1 MAKMA
6 KSAAALALEALDE
19 LLDTIGQIQSLHEHT
34 IAESA
39 PLPAAVKSRFDKLR
53 NQYTAQSLKLS
64 TLVKQVGATTPSDA
78 SASGSADSNTD
89 NRQLITQ
96 KEAEVNA
103 LNQQLM
109 LLHKKLQ
116 TIRLLVRQ
124 TSAAAVPH

>member
-53 NQYTAQSLKLS
+53 NQYTVSS
-64 TLVKQVGATTPSDA
+64 CCSGRECDLV
-78 SASGSADSNTD
+78 
-89 NRQLITQ
+89 QL
-96 KEAEVNA
+96 ENV
-103 LNQQLM
+103 QL
-109 LLHKKLQ
+109 LR
-116 TIRLLVRQ
+116 TY
-124 TSAAAVPH
+124 SC